1 MAMRKYLLILCVAL
15 LQTACSQSN
24 ANYGEAFLGVWQSVD
39 DERVRFEIVKQ
50 VREGRVIEKR
60 YELNILSA
68 PADMPRKLIE
78 KGQYNF
84 QLVTAKPENN
94 FHPFMEFIHKNSF
107 NDTLPFLGLNADNTL
122 LIRRFRR
129 GFNLPEAQFRRI
141 Q

>member
-1 MAMRKYLLILCVAL
+1 MKNYLFIFCIAL

-24 ANYGEAFLGVWQSVD
+24 TNYGEAFIGVWQSVD

-68 PADMPRKLIE
+68 PADMPPKLIE
-78 KGQYNF
+78 KGQYNY
-84 QLVTAKPENN
+84 QLVTAKPEDN

-107 NDTLPFLGLNADNTL
+107 NDTLPFLGLNADNSL
-122 LIRRFRR
+122 LIRRFRKR
-129 GFNLPEAQFRRI
+129 INIPEAQFRRVK
-141 Q
+141 

>member
-1 MAMRKYLLILCVAL
+1 MKKHLLIFCIAL

-24 ANYGEAFLGVWQSVD
+24 TNYGEAFIGVWQSVD

-68 PADMPRKLIE
+68 PADMPPKLIE
-78 KGQYNF
+78 KGQYNY
-84 QLVTAKPENN
+84 QLVTAKPEDN

-107 NDTLPFLGLNADNTL
+107 NDTLPFLGLNADNSL
-122 LIRRFRR
+122 LIRRFRKR
-129 GFNLPEAQFRRI
+129 INIPEAQFRRVK
-141 Q
+141 

>member
-1 MAMRKYLLILCVAL
+1 MKKFLLMFCIAL

-24 ANYGEAFLGVWQSVD
+24 TNYGEAFLGVWQSVE

-78 KGQYNF
+78 KGQYNY
-84 QLVTAKPENN
+84 QLVSAKPENN

-107 NDTLPFLGLNADNTL
+107 NDTLPYLGLNSENSELT
-122 LIRRFRR
+122 RRFKKRW
-129 GFNLPEAQFRRI
+129 GIPDAHFRRI

>member
-1 MAMRKYLLILCVAL
+1 MKKYLLIFCIAL

-24 ANYGEAFLGVWQSVD
+24 TNYGEAFIGVWQSVD
-39 DERVRFEIVKQ
+39 DERVRFEIVQQ

-78 KGQYNF
+78 KGQYNY
-84 QLVTAKPENN
+84 QLVTAKPEDN

-107 NDTLPFLGLNADNTL
+107 NDTLPFLGLNADNSL
-122 LIRRFRR
+122 LIRRFRKR
-129 GFNLPEAQFRRI
+129 INIPEAQFRRVK
-141 Q
+141 

>member
-1 MAMRKYLLILCVAL
+1 MVMRKYLLILCVAL

-24 ANYGEAFLGVWQSVD
+24 TNYGEAFLGVWQSVD
-39 DERVRFEIVKQ
+39 DQRVRFEIVKQ

-68 PADMPRKLIE
+68 PADMPRNLIE
-78 KGQYNF
+78 KGQYNY

-107 NDTLPFLGLNADNTL
+107 NDTLPFLGLNADNSL
-122 LIRRFRR
+122 LIRRFRK
-129 GFNLPEAQFRRI
+129 GFKLPEAQFRRI